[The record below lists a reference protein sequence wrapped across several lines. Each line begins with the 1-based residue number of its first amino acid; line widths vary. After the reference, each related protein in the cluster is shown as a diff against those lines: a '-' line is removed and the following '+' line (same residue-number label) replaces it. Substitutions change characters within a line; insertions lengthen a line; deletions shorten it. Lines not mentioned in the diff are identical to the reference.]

1 MNPCLFL
8 CGSKLL
14 PKLRPL
20 NCQSTTSF
28 WFFLKYYIDLLCCE
42 HVFLYQKFK
51 HTCVLSHV
59 QNTCFLDVIPC
70 CPQGISWKRFSRLS
84 LSQGPLSLKVS
95 LSVSHKA
102 FFSSQG
108 SASLSLSISLSQAHS
123 SFSFSQG
130 PLSQGFLS
138 LSLSLSLSFSL
149 SLSLSRPSL
158 SQGFR
163 SLKVSLLPLP
173 LSLSLSLSTPSL
185 SRFSLSLSLKKK
197 RRLCEKSG
205 FVCHL
210 RLSHIFWN
218 LPQNLRRPKTHWG
231 PSPIVGQIHLPS
243 TSTMM
248 APRWCPRGM
257 LGAH

>member
-1 MNPCLFL
+1 MCAQSCAKHMLFR
-8 CGSKLL
+8 CDPLL
-14 PKLRPL
+14 PSRHLMEALLKVVSLSRP
-20 NCQSTTSF
+20 
-28 WFFLKYYIDLLCCE
+28 
-42 HVFLYQKFK
+42 
-51 HTCVLSHV
+51 
-59 QNTCFLDVIPC
+59 
-70 CPQGISWKRFSRLS
+70 S
-84 LSQGPLSLKVS
+84 LSQGFPLCLSQGLFSLSRFCLSLSLSLSLKLIQAFLSLKALSLKV
-95 LSVSHKA
+95 
-102 FFSSQG
+102 F
-108 SASLSLSISLSQAHS
+108 
-123 SFSFSQG
+123 
-130 PLSQGFLS
+130 S

-149 SLSLSRPSL
+149 SLSL
-158 SQGFR
+158 
-163 SLKVSLLPLP
+163 KA
-173 LSLSLSLSTPSL
+173 LSLSRFSFSQSFSSPLSLSTPSL

>member
-1 MNPCLFL
+1 MEA
-8 CGSKLL
+8 LL
-14 PKLRPL
+14 KVVSLSRP
-20 NCQSTTSF
+20 
-28 WFFLKYYIDLLCCE
+28 
-42 HVFLYQKFK
+42 
-51 HTCVLSHV
+51 
-59 QNTCFLDVIPC
+59 
-70 CPQGISWKRFSRLS
+70 S
-84 LSQGPLSLKVS
+84 LSQGFPLC
-95 LSVSHKA
+95 
-102 FFSSQG
+102 
-108 SASLSLSISLSQAHS
+108 
-123 SFSFSQG
+123 
-130 PLSQGFLS
+130 LSQGLFSLSRFCLS
-138 LSLSLSLSFSL
+138 LSLSLSLKLIQAFLSLKALSLKVFSLSLSLSLSLL

-163 SLKVSLLPLP
+163 SLKVSLLPL
-173 LSLSLSLSTPSL
+173 SLSLNALSLKV
-185 SRFSLSLSLKKK
+185 FSLSLSLKKK